1 MYPAIEKQG
10 NLKEITMNFD
20 KWFNSQSRLVQVII
34 FILPIVG
41 WVVEILVRLSAL
53 LRKQSTTNILGFVLY
68 LLIGGLWIPVL
79 VDLVYLILNGK
90 LILTE

>member
-1 MYPAIEKQG
+1 
-10 NLKEITMNFD
+10 MNFD

-68 LLIGGLWIPVL
+68 LLVGGLWIPVL
-79 VDLVYLILNGK
+79 IDLVYLILKGK

>member
-1 MYPAIEKQG
+1 
-10 NLKEITMNFD
+10 MNFD

-53 LRKQSTTNILGFVLY
+53 LRKQTTTNILGFVLY
-68 LLIGGLWIPVL
+68 LVIGGFWIPVL
-79 VDLVYLILNGK
+79 IDLVYLILNGK

>member
-1 MYPAIEKQG
+1 
-10 NLKEITMNFD
+10 MNFD

-53 LRKQSTTNILGFVLY
+53 LRKQTTTNILGFVLY

-79 VDLVYLILNGK
+79 IDLVYLILNGK

>member
-1 MYPAIEKQG
+1 
-10 NLKEITMNFD
+10 MNFD

-68 LLIGGLWIPVL
+68 LLVGGFWIPVL
-79 VDLVYLILNGK
+79 VDLVYLILKGK

>member
-1 MYPAIEKQG
+1 
-10 NLKEITMNFD
+10 MNVD

-68 LLIGGLWIPVL
+68 LVVGGFWIPVL
-79 VDLVYLILNGK
+79 IDLVYLILKGK

>member
-1 MYPAIEKQG
+1 
-10 NLKEITMNFD
+10 MNFD

-68 LLIGGLWIPVL
+68 LLVGGLWIPVL
-79 VDLVYLILNGK
+79 VDLVYLILKGK

>member
-1 MYPAIEKQG
+1 
-10 NLKEITMNFD
+10 MNFD
-20 KWFNSQSRLVQVII
+20 KWFNSQSRLVQVIL
-34 FILPIVG
+34 FILPVVG

-68 LLIGGLWIPVL
+68 LVLGGFWIPVL
-79 VDLVYLILNGK
+79 IDLVYLILKGK

>member
-1 MYPAIEKQG
+1 
-10 NLKEITMNFD
+10 MNFD

-53 LRKQSTTNILGFVLY
+53 LRKQTTTNILGFVLY
-68 LLIGGLWIPVL
+68 LVLGGFWIPVL
-79 VDLVYLILNGK
+79 IDLVYLILKGK

>member
-1 MYPAIEKQG
+1 
-10 NLKEITMNFD
+10 MNFD

-34 FILPIVG
+34 FILPIAG

>member
-1 MYPAIEKQG
+1 
-10 NLKEITMNFD
+10 MNFD

>member
-1 MYPAIEKQG
+1 
-10 NLKEITMNFD
+10 MNFD
-20 KWFNSQSRLVQVII
+20 KWFNSQSRLVQVIL

-68 LLIGGLWIPVL
+68 LVLGGFWIPVL
-79 VDLVYLILNGK
+79 IDLVYLILKGK